1 MRKLKL
7 MSMSLVLMLSLIS
20 PLTVYATEV
29 TDEILSEETEDP
41 GIEETEEAEDVTEKA
56 AETTDNIITDTT
68 KDEKYSAQ
76 VSFEALMPDGFNLG
90 CICEIRNVTTNDVYR
105 LIATATNKHKATIY
119 VEPGEYIVDTLHVDG
134 DENNTYPLA
143 IISGFTVEKD
153 GMAKVETTLL
163 NYDEVKE
170 EADRRLGLVSD
181 TIDEEAVEVVEEKR
195 DSVLPWK
202 MFDVEDGAGRITIE
216 GESTIT
222 GELVV
227 EITKGGSNKEAEY
240 RYSLDGGQTFSELLI
255 ANNKTALYPL
265 RNDGSL
271 DIDTTYDNSIGLSL
285 VFEDGQDYI
294 RGDIYRYPLCYEYA
308 VKNGSNVNIGKG
320 QIRVTSSEPLK
331 YENDLDIY
339 IKVVKSGKLGEAEMK
354 YSLNGD
360 FNYSD
365 SVIMPAGDDN
375 HLSTFNIDLVSSN
388 KKVGTQRIEIT
399 LYDGDGDFAVGDTF
413 NIPISVT
420 IVNKDYTPY
429 LITFA
434 VILITL
440 LFIAC
445 LYFRNNLIKENKD
458 YTLESGK

>member
-1 MRKLKL
+1 M
-7 MSMSLVLMLSLIS
+7 
-20 PLTVYATEV
+20 
-29 TDEILSEETEDP
+29 
-41 GIEETEEAEDVTEKA
+41 
-56 AETTDNIITDTT
+56 
-68 KDEKYSAQ
+68 
-76 VSFEALMPDGFNLG
+76 
-90 CICEIRNVTTNDVYR
+90 
-105 LIATATNKHKATIY
+105 
-119 VEPGEYIVDTLHVDG
+119 EPGEYIVDTLHVDG

-181 TIDEEAVEVVEEKR
+181 TIDEEAVEVVEEKK

-360 FNYSD
+360 FN
-365 SVIMPAGDDN
+365 
-375 HLSTFNIDLVSSN
+375 
-388 KKVGTQRIEIT
+388 
-399 LYDGDGDFAVGDTF
+399 
-413 NIPISVT
+413 
-420 IVNKDYTPY
+420 
-429 LITFA
+429 
-434 VILITL
+434 
-440 LFIAC
+440 
-445 LYFRNNLIKENKD
+445 
-458 YTLESGK
+458 